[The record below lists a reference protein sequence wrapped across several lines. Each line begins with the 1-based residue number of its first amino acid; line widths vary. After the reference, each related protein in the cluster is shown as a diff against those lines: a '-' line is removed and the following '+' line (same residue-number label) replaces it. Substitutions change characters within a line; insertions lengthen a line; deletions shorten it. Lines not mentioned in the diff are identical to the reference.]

1 VSGAGARDPDEGGTY
16 TLLVEL
22 ATLTAIAVG
31 ALGERRFDAGVY
43 AYTGS
48 ALGAGGFSRVDR
60 HRRTARG
67 EHDVRHWHVDHLLGH
82 PEARIDRVVRSVGV
96 DVECAVAD
104 RLPAGPVD
112 GFGASDCDC
121 PSHLAAAE
129 EGESLDAFAAR
140 VREAHEAAVAGVG
153 ESDALDGDAGTD
165 ATVADDTPGSGARVD
180 VVAGE

>member
-1 VSGAGARDPDEGGTY
+1 VSGAGGGTY
-16 TLLVEL
+16 SLLIDL
-22 ATLTAIAVG
+22 AAPAEIEVG
-31 ALGERRFDAGVY
+31 ALGEHRFDAGVY

-82 PEARIDRVVRSVGV
+82 PDARIDRVVRSVGV
-96 DVECAVAD
+96 DVECAVAE

-112 GFGASDCDC
+112 GFGASDCGC
-121 PSHLAAAE
+121 ESHLAAGD
-129 EGESLDAFAAR
+129 EGESLDPFAAR
-140 VREAHEAAVAGVG
+140 VRAAHEAAV
-153 ESDALDGDAGTD
+153 ESGDAGAIAESEDPTD
-165 ATVADDTPGSGARVD
+165 AAESDARVD

>member
-1 VSGAGARDPDEGGTY
+1 MSGDGSGSTDPGSDAGGTY
-16 TLLVEL
+16 TLVVEL
-22 ATLTAIAVG
+22 TAPATIEVG
-31 ALGERRFDAGVY
+31 ALGEHRFESGAY

-82 PEARIDRVVRSVGV
+82 PDARIDRVVRSVGG

-121 PSHLAAAE
+121 GSHLAAGTGPPAD
-129 EGESLDAFAAR
+129 LAAL
-140 VREAHEAAVAGVG
+140 VREAHEAAVA
-153 ESDALDGDAGTD
+153 EAG
-165 ATVADDTPGSGARVD
+165 GAVD
-180 VVAGE
+180 VVDGSTASAAGAVTDANATQ